1 MKIGGGPLQRRKGLF
16 FVFEGADGAG
26 TTTQCRLLAE
36 ALAARGHK
44 IITTR
49 EPGGTSIGE
58 RIRNLVLDNRH
69 REMSENTELLLYAA
83 ARAQHVAQTI
93 RPALMAGDLVI
104 CDRFT
109 ASTVAYQ
116 VCARGID
123 RGITETLN
131 EFVVG
136 ECVPDHTF
144 YLNVSLAESCRRRV
158 ERNQPVDRME
168 EEGNVFH
175 GKVIS
180 GFEKIATNDSRPKSI
195 LDASE
200 DKEQLAARVL
210 SDVRKRWAH
219 L

>member
-1 MKIGGGPLQRRKGLF
+1 MKIGGGPLQIRKGLF
-16 FVFEGADGAG
+16 FVFEVADGAG
-26 TTTQCRLLAE
+26 TTTQCRMLEE
-36 ALAARGHK
+36 ALAERGHK
-44 IITTR
+44 IISTR
-49 EPGGTSIGE
+49 EPGGTAIGE
-58 RIRNLVLDNRH
+58 RIRDLVLDNRH
-69 REMSENTELLLYAA
+69 REMFENTELLLYAA

-93 RPALMAGDLVI
+93 RPALIAGHLVI

-109 ASTVAYQ
+109 ASTIAYQ
-116 VCARGID
+116 VFARGID
-123 RGITETLN
+123 MGITETLN
-131 EFVVG
+131 QFVVG

-158 ERNQPVDRME
+158 QRNESVDRME
-168 EEGNVFH
+168 EEGSVFQ

-180 GFEKIATNDSRPKSI
+180 GFGKIATNDRRSKSI

-210 SDVRKRWAH
+210 SDVLKSWAY

>member
-1 MKIGGGPLQRRKGLF
+1 MLQ
-16 FVFEGADGAG
+16 
-26 TTTQCRLLAE
+26 
-36 ALAARGHK
+36 
-44 IITTR
+44 
-49 EPGGTSIGE
+49 P
-58 RIRNLVLDNRH
+58 
-69 REMSENTELLLYAA
+69 
-83 ARAQHVAQTI
+83 RAQHVAQTI

-116 VCARGID
+116 VFARGID

-131 EFVVG
+131 QFVVG

-168 EEGNVFH
+168 EEGSVFH

-200 DKEQLAARVL
+200 DKEQQPRACSLMFGSVGHICSQRKDGERPPDRPRVASPRRRHRNDIVVGENTL
-210 SDVRKRWAH
+210 DS